1 VKQAD
6 SGPVNV
12 NLFGIRQHE
21 CPAARPNCDPLTS
34 LTLVMPLEI
43 TVDRDA
49 VLVIN
54 DRGKDLTPIPLR
66 IIPDKIHILNS
77 CEAAAIFIGI
87 AQEAQGRCA
96 PMLQSRNGRLISRG
110 NPARP
115 GDTVIAWAYGI
126 GFPGRR
132 AQPPNFELS
141 NVPNPP
147 ELFFN
152 FRANA
157 GAMRR
162 IGDSGA
168 RPTFAG
174 ELGSSGLY
182 QMNFVIPEIPSGLNL
197 PTCEE
202 GLTDSNLTVLVV
214 GQTSSDSLRMCIRP

>member
-1 VKQAD
+1 
-6 SGPVNV
+6 
-12 NLFGIRQHE
+12 
-21 CPAARPNCDPLTS
+21 
-34 LTLVMPLEI
+34 
-43 TVDRDA
+43 
-49 VLVIN
+49 
-54 DRGKDLTPIPLR
+54 LR